1 MQSKIKDTNMQNI
14 LDFNEIGGGKSKFKD
29 EKELGSPMLSRKRNR
44 TNSIVIANSIK
55 NNLNQAL
62 EKDTENRD
70 FLGNLSSA
78 LGVGNYGSQEE
89 EEKELNRVRE
99 GRTRGMSAVDEGN
112 IMQLKNNTFSMIEN
126 HIQRAKHT
134 QAKGGVTT

>member
-1 MQSKIKDTNMQNI
+1 MQSKIKDTNMRNI
-14 LDFNEIGGGKSKFKD
+14 LDFNEIGGGYSKFKD
-29 EKELGSPMLSRKRNR
+29 EQELGSPMLSRKRNR

-62 EKDTENRD
+62 EKHTENSN

-78 LGVGNYGSQEE
+78 LGGGNYGSQEE
-89 EEKELNRVRE
+89 EEKELNRIRE
-99 GRTRGMSAVDEGN
+99 GRARGMSAVDEGN
-112 IMQLKNNTFSMIEN
+112 IMQLKSNTFSMIEN

-134 QAKGGVTT
+134 QTKGAVTT